1 MKLAGLKECGVCCE
15 IMEDDGTMMRT
26 PNLWKL
32 AEKYNLKFITINDL
46 QNYIRI
52 HVKHV
57 EKMAEAKL
65 PTKYGEFRIAGY
77 VNDITKEHH
86 VALIKGDIGDGENV
100 LCRVHSECLTGDVFG
115 SSRCDCGEQ
124 LESAIKQIEK
134 EGRGI
139 VLYMRQE
146 GRGIGKRCGKRAVIF
161 SLCLLPL
168 ILAFA
173 LYYSSYHHFGVTVLR
188 QNFIGNNLT
197 VESFVYGLVIGLRFA
212 TLCMWLEAIFR
223 VVTSDKVV
231 YLFGRVS
238 PRLSLF
244 LTILLRFIPRVG
256 REARKINLA
265 QKGIGRGS
273 NQGNVFQRFINCL
286 RIFSMLITWMISAL
300 ALESDSMR
308 SRGSLLRGRTA
319 FSIYRFDNRDRAFV
333 ITLFTCITLTVMG
346 VILGASKMWYNPRI
360 IWRPLNGIGM
370 TAAIGYLALC
380 LLPLGLELWTE
391 YRFNKARR
399 IA

>member
-1 MKLAGLKECGVCCE
+1 MGFESCHPAVNFLFFAAALYGAVRFDHPVFLA
-15 IMEDDGTMMRT
+15 
-26 PNLWKL
+26 
-32 AEKYNLKFITINDL
+32 
-46 QNYIRI
+46 
-52 HVKHV
+52 
-57 EKMAEAKL
+57 
-65 PTKYGEFRIAGY
+65 IAY
-77 VNDITKEHH
+77 V
-86 VALIKGDIGDGENV
+86 
-100 LCRVHSECLTGDVFG
+100 
-115 SSRCDCGEQ
+115 
-124 LESAIKQIEK
+124 SAFAYSV
-134 EGRGI
+134 R
-139 VLYMRQE
+139 
-146 GRGIGKRCGKRAVIF
+146 RCGKRAVAVNLFFI
-161 SLCLLPL
+161 PL
-168 ILAFA
+168 ILVFG

>member
-1 MKLAGLKECGVCCE
+1 MGFETCHPAVNFIFFAAAIYGTVSFMHPVFLAIV
-15 IMEDDGTMMRT
+15 
-26 PNLWKL
+26 
-32 AEKYNLKFITINDL
+32 Y
-46 QNYIRI
+46 
-52 HVKHV
+52 
-57 EKMAEAKL
+57 
-65 PTKYGEFRIAGY
+65 AGAFAY
-77 VNDITKEHH
+77 SV
-86 VALIKGDIGDGENV
+86 
-100 LCRVHSECLTGDVFG
+100 
-115 SSRCDCGEQ
+115 
-124 LESAIKQIEK
+124 
-134 EGRGI
+134 
-139 VLYMRQE
+139 
-146 GRGIGKRCGKRAVIF
+146 KRCGKRAVIF

-265 QKGIGRGS
+265 QKGLGRGS

-300 ALESDSMR
+300 VQESESMR

-333 ITLFTCITLTVMG
+333 IALFFGITLTAMG
-346 VILGASKMWYNPRI
+346 AILGATTMFYNPRI
-360 IWRPLNGIGM
+360 IWEPLENLSAV
-370 TAAIGYLALC
+370 TAVGYAALC
-380 LLPLGLELWTE
+380 LLPMGLEFWTE
-391 YRFNKARR
+391 YRFQRARR
-399 IA
+399 KV

>member
-1 MKLAGLKECGVCCE
+1 MGFETCHPAVNFIFFAAAIYGTVSFMHPVFLAIV
-15 IMEDDGTMMRT
+15 
-26 PNLWKL
+26 
-32 AEKYNLKFITINDL
+32 Y
-46 QNYIRI
+46 
-52 HVKHV
+52 
-57 EKMAEAKL
+57 
-65 PTKYGEFRIAGY
+65 AGAFAY
-77 VNDITKEHH
+77 SV
-86 VALIKGDIGDGENV
+86 
-100 LCRVHSECLTGDVFG
+100 
-115 SSRCDCGEQ
+115 
-124 LESAIKQIEK
+124 
-134 EGRGI
+134 
-139 VLYMRQE
+139 
-146 GRGIGKRCGKRAVIF
+146 KRCGKRAVIF

>member
-1 MKLAGLKECGVCCE
+1 M
-15 IMEDDGTMMRT
+15 
-26 PNLWKL
+26 
-32 AEKYNLKFITINDL
+32 
-46 QNYIRI
+46 
-52 HVKHV
+52 
-57 EKMAEAKL
+57 
-65 PTKYGEFRIAGY
+65 
-77 VNDITKEHH
+77 
-86 VALIKGDIGDGENV
+86 
-100 LCRVHSECLTGDVFG
+100 
-115 SSRCDCGEQ
+115 
-124 LESAIKQIEK
+124 
-134 EGRGI
+134 
-139 VLYMRQE
+139 
-146 GRGIGKRCGKRAVIF
+146 
-161 SLCLLPL
+161 
-168 ILAFA
+168 
-173 LYYSSYHHFGVTVLR
+173 TVLK

-197 VESFVYGLVIGLRFA
+197 VESFVYGMVTGLRA
-212 TLCMWLEAIFR
+212 AAVCMWLSCLFR
-223 VVTSDKVV
+223 VVSSDKVL

-244 LTILLRFIPRVG
+244 LTILLRFIPRIG

-273 NQGNVFQRFINCL
+273 NQGNVFRRLVNCL

-333 ITLFTCITLTVMG
+333 ITLFTCITLTAMG

-370 TAAIGYLALC
+370 TAAVGYLALC

-391 YRFNKARR
+391 YRFRRAREK
-399 IA
+399 

>member
-1 MKLAGLKECGVCCE
+1 MGFEACNPAVNFIFFAAAINGAVSFKHPVFQTIAYVCAFVYS
-15 IMEDDGTMMRT
+15 I
-26 PNLWKL
+26 
-32 AEKYNLKFITINDL
+32 
-46 QNYIRI
+46 
-52 HVKHV
+52 
-57 EKMAEAKL
+57 
-65 PTKYGEFRIAGY
+65 
-77 VNDITKEHH
+77 
-86 VALIKGDIGDGENV
+86 
-100 LCRVHSECLTGDVFG
+100 
-115 SSRCDCGEQ
+115 
-124 LESAIKQIEK
+124 
-134 EGRGI
+134 
-139 VLYMRQE
+139 
-146 GRGIGKRCGKRAVIF
+146 KRCGKRAVIF

>member
-1 MKLAGLKECGVCCE
+1 MGFETCHPAVNFIFFAAAIYGTVSFMHPVFLAIV
-15 IMEDDGTMMRT
+15 
-26 PNLWKL
+26 
-32 AEKYNLKFITINDL
+32 Y
-46 QNYIRI
+46 
-52 HVKHV
+52 
-57 EKMAEAKL
+57 
-65 PTKYGEFRIAGY
+65 AGAFAY
-77 VNDITKEHH
+77 SV
-86 VALIKGDIGDGENV
+86 
-100 LCRVHSECLTGDVFG
+100 
-115 SSRCDCGEQ
+115 
-124 LESAIKQIEK
+124 
-134 EGRGI
+134 
-139 VLYMRQE
+139 
-146 GRGIGKRCGKRAVIF
+146 KRCGKRAVIF

-273 NQGNVFQRFINCL
+273 NQGNVVQRFINCL

-333 ITLFTCITLTVMG
+333 IALFSCITLTAMG

-360 IWRPLNGIGM
+360 IWRPLNGIGV